1 MAIAEY
7 GLAHYYSSDPARAK
21 ELRAELVEAR
31 GQAPKDLILDVQ
43 ARIHGNASAWSTVE
57 DLIHAHPLF
66 GDEIRAIRY
75 AVSRMRATGTTR
87 PLLEELSIY
96 RAMSKD
102 RPGFRGVPEDER
114 VAIQEELGVE
124 DPSEVQLIE
133 GILNGIVPINPGY
146 DEEK

>member
-1 MAIAEY
+1 MVIAEY

-31 GQAPKDLILDVQ
+31 GQAPEDLILDVQ
-43 ARIHGNASAWSTVE
+43 TKIHGDINAWSTVE
-57 DLIHAHPLF
+57 ELIRTHPLF

-75 AVSRMRATGTTR
+75 VVSRMRATGTVR
-87 PLLEELSIY
+87 PFLEELSIY
-96 RAMSKD
+96 RAVSKD
-102 RPGFRGVPEDER
+102 RQGFSGVPEHER

-133 GILNGIVPINPGY
+133 GILNGVVSISAGF